1 MGTKEENRKE
11 KLNLL
16 LTLAMEDFRNKYAGS
31 FIGTVWAFVNPL
43 MTILIYWF
51 IFQVGFKS
59 APVEDYPFVLWLV
72 SGLLPWFL
80 ISEVLPGST
89 ACLAQYSYLVKKIA
103 FDVRMLPLIKIL
115 SGLIIQVFLIVITIV
130 IFCFCGF
137 MPDLYYLQILPYL
150 LYTCLLVMGVGYFT
164 AALYAFFRDILQIVN
179 IGLQILFWLTPI
191 VWNYEIMPPFVQK
204 IIVLNPVY
212 YVVSGYR
219 SAFIYKSAFF
229 QNTVLFYYYWILVI
243 VIAFLGRKFY
253 SSVKEHFADVL

>member
-103 FDVRMLPLIKIL
+103 FDVTMLPLIKIL

-137 MPDLYYLQILPYL
+137 MPDLYYQNPNYKNLKLHL
-150 LYTCLLVMGVGYFT
+150 
-164 AALYAFFRDILQIVN
+164 
-179 IGLQILFWLTPI
+179 GL
-191 VWNYEIMPPFVQK
+191 
-204 IIVLNPVY
+204 
-212 YVVSGYR
+212 
-219 SAFIYKSAFF
+219 
-229 QNTVLFYYYWILVI
+229 
-243 VIAFLGRKFY
+243 
-253 SSVKEHFADVL
+253 